1 MLKLSF
7 KKVSAP
13 FSRYQQDLS
22 GLVLPV
28 LFAIFQRKRKEYLYK
43 LPMKQSQ
50 RPDTASFC
58 LMSTKDWDE
67 GTLGN
72 IGELFIICHPAMSLN
87 QKLHSYYQT
96 YISI

>member
-1 MLKLSF
+1 
-7 KKVSAP
+7 
-13 FSRYQQDLS
+13 
-22 GLVLPV
+22 
-28 LFAIFQRKRKEYLYK
+28 
-43 LPMKQSQ
+43 MKQSQ